1 MHPLFAQ
8 LPQLLR
14 RRAARHE
21 PIPGH
26 ILRTTLPPSRE
37 MSIRRPSAVGRPGS
51 GMVLCMKQ
59 TPRAPLGCPGP
70 VASTAIDLL
79 LDELQALVPSGVT
92 DDPPASAARPRESEG
107 VHLCI
112 DPQDH
117 QRVRISGSMREVCA
131 ALDALIAVQ

>member
-8 LPQLLR
+8 LLQ

-37 MSIRRPSAVGRPGS
+37 MSIRRPSAAHRASMLMSQPPRPLQARPG
-51 GMVLCMKQ
+51 
-59 TPRAPLGCPGP
+59 TRPPD
-70 VASTAIDLL
+70 AIDLV
-79 LDELQALVPSGVT
+79 LDELQSITPAAAQPTPLATVT
-92 DDPPASAARPRESEG
+92 PERMGEPEG
-107 VHLCI
+107 VHLRI

>member
-8 LPQLLR
+8 FLQ

-21 PIPGH
+21 SIPGH
-26 ILRTTLPPSRE
+26 VLRTSLGPSRE
-37 MSIRRPSAVGRPGS
+37 MSIRRPGAASRPGS
-51 GMVLCMKQ
+51 GMVLFMSQ
-59 TPRAPLGCPGP
+59 PPRPLQAPAVPDALDI
-70 VASTAIDLL
+70 V
-79 LDELQALVPSGVT
+79 LDELHALSPIAT
-92 DDPPASAARPRESEG
+92 ADTAPPAQTTRGAEPEG
-107 VHLCI
+107 VHLRI

>member
-8 LPQLLR
+8 LLQ

-37 MSIRRPSAVGRPGS
+37 MSIRRPSAANRPGS
-51 GMVLCMKQ
+51 GMVLLMSQ
-59 TPRAPLGCPGP
+59 PPRP
-70 VASTAIDLL
+70 
-79 LDELQALVPSGVT
+79 LQAPAPIT
-92 DDPPASAARPRESEG
+92 AADAAPPAVSSAEPEG
-107 VHLCI
+107 VHLRI

>member
-8 LPQLLR
+8 LLQ

-21 PIPGH
+21 SIPGH
-26 ILRTTLPPSRE
+26 IVRTTLPPSRE
-37 MSIRRPSAVGRPGS
+37 MSIRRPGAATRPGS
-51 GMVLCMKQ
+51 GKVVYMSR
-59 TPRAPLGCPGP
+59 PA
-70 VASTAIDLL
+70 VASPIDIVLE
-79 LDELQALVPSGVT
+79 ELQALAPTPVT
-92 DDPPASAARPRESEG
+92 DTGSARAPARSSEPEG
-107 VHLCI
+107 VHLRI

>member
-8 LPQLLR
+8 LLQ

-21 PIPGH
+21 SIPGH
-26 ILRTTLPPSRE
+26 AIRTTLPPSRE
-37 MSIRRPSAVGRPGS
+37 MSIRRPGAGNRPGS
-51 GMVLCMKQ
+51 GMVLFMNQ
-59 TPRAPLGCPGP
+59 SPRAPLGRLC
-70 VASTAIDLL
+70 STASAAIDIV
-79 LDELQALVPSGVT
+79 LDELQAIAPSDAVVT
-92 DDPPASAARPRESEG
+92 VNASAARSPAESDG
-107 VHLCI
+107 VHLRI